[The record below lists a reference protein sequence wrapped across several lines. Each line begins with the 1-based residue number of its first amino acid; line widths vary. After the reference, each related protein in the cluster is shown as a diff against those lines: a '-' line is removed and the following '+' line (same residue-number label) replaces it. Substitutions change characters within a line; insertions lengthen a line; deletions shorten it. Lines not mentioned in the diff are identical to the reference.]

1 MDKKIKS
8 YLFLFIL
15 TVSAGIISSLAV
27 KYLFD
32 GKIEMSTLK
41 AIMTGSFVANIV
53 LSVTGSILK
62 KRLKKN
68 GLDDMP

>member
-1 MDKKIKS
+1 MDRKVKS
-8 YLFLFIL
+8 YLFILILAVVAGFI
-15 TVSAGIISSLAV
+15 SNLAV

-32 GKIEMSTLK
+32 GKIAISTLK
-41 AIMTGSFVANIV
+41 AIMSASFVVNIMV
-53 LSVTGSILK
+53 FVICSIFK